1 MVLYCCAESNWFLAL
16 FQMKMDGSTI
26 DENGEETSQEMPN
39 IITARSNDSEQKPNE
54 NNSQEQRKGFT
65 SENFKIE
72 VNGLPKFF
80 GVGEAKKLFKKLKL
94 KAHKFKPV
102 GGPNSHYMFVN
113 FSNDDEK
120 NHAIKVLDGYMLK
133 GKTLK
138 AFAANAAKDPLLKQR
153 DSTSEKYQ
161 NKPQIHEETKPAIDR
176 IAEAVCPLWVKCS
189 TYEEQLKLKEDDVH
203 KTIRKLRGEY
213 LRQLPLLKDMNYQNK
228 TNVNETIAK
237 IEPIVPSP
245 VVNGYRNKCEFSIGK
260 HPESGEIVVG
270 FRLASYKKGSV
281 AVVGIN
287 HLPQVSNAMKQLVE
301 HFQILIQD
309 GYNGWKLDPYDH
321 LSQKGHWRQLTV
333 RSNRNGSLMVLV
345 VIHPQSLD
353 DEMKN
358 IVKSNLVTY
367 FDKLKNTPIE
377 VSSLHVQF
385 FGQKEKGS
393 EDPPVELLSGSACI
407 SETLMDQKLKFQ
419 ISPQS
424 FFQVNVESAEN
435 LYNVCA
441 KLAGLESNNSPA
453 NNTSFSTV
461 LFDVCCGT
469 GTIGLCLASRCHKV
483 IGVDCVSEAV
493 DNANENAKVNNVTN
507 AKFHSGRA
515 EFILAELLRQ
525 ESSDTISD
533 QKIVAIV
540 DPPRAGLHPK
550 AVKAIRAA
558 TEIHTLVYVSCD
570 ANAAMQS
577 LIDLGRPPS
586 NTYRGDPFI
595 PKRVVP
601 VDLFPHTNHIELVIL
616 YERMPLIQ
624 MAQENE
630 TTKNMEDSVHST

>member
-1 MVLYCCAESNWFLAL
+1 MDISINNEHNGVTTKGPEENISFQSNSLVPTPS
-16 FQMKMDGSTI
+16 D
-26 DENGEETSQEMPN
+26 
-39 IITARSNDSEQKPNE
+39 NE
-54 NNSQEQRKGFT
+54 LQEQRKGFT

-94 KAHKFKPV
+94 NSHKFKPV
-102 GGPNSHYMFVN
+102 GGASARYMFVN
-113 FSNDDEK
+113 FSNEEDK
-120 NHAIKVLDGYMLK
+120 NQAIKILDGYKLK
-133 GKTLK
+133 GSTLK
-138 AFAANAAKDPLLKQR
+138 AFSANAAKDPLLKHR
-153 DSTSEKYQ
+153 DNNSHNNRNSQT
-161 NKPQIHEETKPAIDR
+161 NIETKPARDR
-176 IAEAVCPLWVKCS
+176 IAEAVCPLWARCS
-189 TYEEQLKLKEDDVH
+189 SYDEQLKLKLEDVQRLM
-203 KTIRKLRGEY
+203 RKLRGEY
-213 LRQLPLLKDMNYQNK
+213 LRQLPLLKDINNQNK

-245 VVNGYRNKCEFSIGK
+245 VINGYRNKCEFSIGK

-270 FRLASYKKGSV
+270 FRLASYKKGSLS
-281 AVVGIN
+281 VVDIS
-287 HLPQVSNAMKQLVE
+287 HLPQVSDTMKKIVL
-301 HFQILIQD
+301 HFQKLVRNGD
-309 GYNGWKLDPYDH
+309 GDLKLDPYDP
-321 LSQKGHWRQLTV
+321 LSQTGYWRQLTV
-333 RSNRNGSLMVLV
+333 RTSRNGGVMVLI

-353 DEMKN
+353 IEKKN
-358 IVKSNLVTY
+358 KIKKNLVIY
-367 FDKLKNTPIE
+367 FDHLKNTPEE

-393 EDPPVELLSGSACI
+393 EDPPFELLSGTSSI
-407 SETLMDQKLKFQ
+407 SETLMDEKLAFQ

-441 KLAGLESNNSPA
+441 KLAGLENELSVTHSGLR
-453 NNTSFSTV
+453 STV

-469 GTIGLCLASRCHKV
+469 GTIGLCLASRCKKV
-483 IGVDCVSEAV
+483 IGVDCVTEAV
-493 DNANENAKVNNVTN
+493 DNANDNAKFNNVTN

-515 EFILAELLRQ
+515 EFILGELLKL
-525 ESSDTISD
+525 ESSEANSE

-550 AVKAIRAA
+550 AIKALRAA
-558 TEIHTLVYVSCD
+558 TEIYTLVYVSCD

-624 MAQENE
+624 MAQNNDSTEQMMDEMKPANE
-630 TTKNMEDSVHST
+630 